1 MCKAMVQLYLLSII
15 LNALTGLLLVFGDA
29 IEGDSATNG
38 VRFFFSSDGFRL
50 VLGILTAITGILKFL
65 SPMPNSEKTSIP
77 ILGDMLPALAG
88 IAAGFILIFGFYREN
103 SAKSDDEGNL
113 DRIGDALLQYKKIAG
128 VVLLAVAALHF
139 LFPTALF
146 L

>member
-1 MCKAMVQLYLLSII
+1 MVQLYLLSIV
-15 LNALTGLLLVFGDA
+15 LNGFTGFLLVFGDM
-29 IEGDSATNG
+29 IEGGSTANG
-38 VRFFFSSDGFRL
+38 FKLFLSSWGFRL
-50 VLGILTAITGILKFL
+50 VLGVLAAITGVLKFL
-65 SPMPNSEKTSIP
+65 SPIMNKMP

-103 SAKSDDEGNL
+103 SAKSDDSGGLL
-113 DRIGDALLQYKKIAG
+113 DRIGDTFLQYKKVVG
-128 VVLLAVAALHF
+128 VLLLIIAALHF